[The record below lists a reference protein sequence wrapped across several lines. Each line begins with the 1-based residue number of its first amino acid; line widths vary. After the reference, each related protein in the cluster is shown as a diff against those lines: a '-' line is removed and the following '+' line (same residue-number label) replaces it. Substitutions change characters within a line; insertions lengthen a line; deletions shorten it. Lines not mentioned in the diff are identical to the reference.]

1 MLTESAA
8 KAEKTARRLKNE
20 TLVMQ
25 REIKLLKEEAVEREE
40 EMQSLRDENAE
51 VHNLRV
57 RCFELEQ
64 QHELTDIHANA
75 SKRKTFTQTFDLQ
88 MKTLDTKLSECK

>member
-1 MLTESAA
+1 MNDAMLTESAA

-64 QHELTDIHANA
+64 QHERDGLLHKQGTALNVRSRGA
-75 SKRKTFTQTFDLQ
+75 VVRKFDRQ
-88 MKTLDTKLSECK
+88 